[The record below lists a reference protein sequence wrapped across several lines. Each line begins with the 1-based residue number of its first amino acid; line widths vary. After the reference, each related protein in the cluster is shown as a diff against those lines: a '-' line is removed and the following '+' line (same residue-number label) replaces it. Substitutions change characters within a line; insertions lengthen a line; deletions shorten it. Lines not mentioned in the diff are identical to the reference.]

1 MVTVGTPCGGNKM
14 ILTDVI
20 NQLDNLDSDD
30 TIYAKKPWTPDTEV
44 VIATEPDD
52 GGLPDQAAKINA
64 EYFIE
69 IFLAKE
75 FLEGWLSSFYQKP
88 SIKDQ
93 CLRLIQ
99 YAENDA

>member
-1 MVTVGTPCGGNKM
+1 MT
-14 ILTDVI
+14 LTDVI
-20 NQLDNLDSDD
+20 NQLDNFDSDD
-30 TIYAKKPWTPDTEV
+30 TIYAKKPWIPDTEV
-44 VIATEPDD
+44 VIATEPED

-64 EYFIE
+64 EYFLE
-69 IFLAKE
+69 IFLAEE
-75 FLEGWLSSFYQKP
+75 FLESLLSSFDQKP